1 MRGKFDNARPAERCS
16 TISLVSALDSRAG
29 PVGWVLYDQ
38 GCGVCARWVPFW
50 APTLRRL
57 GLEIAPLQAPWVV
70 ERLDVAPDALLR
82 DVRLL
87 FADGRQLA
95 GADVYRYVMRQL
107 WWTRPVG
114 ALAAAPGLRDL
125 FDAGYRAF
133 ADARLGISH
142 ACGLQ
147 TGAAAPRPFLT
158 AAWRD
163 LVMLSYEVEPAVVTP
178 LVPAG
183 TTLDLWQGRALVS
196 VVGFR
201 FLGTRVLGVSVPWHR
216 DFDEVNLRL
225 YVRRELE
232 GGEVRRGVVF
242 VREVVARRAITW
254 LARVAYNEP
263 YRTLPMRSA
272 ASGGV
277 ARRRLTYEWRLA
289 DRWQRLGATTAGV
302 PEVPPPDSEA
312 AFVTQHHWGYTRRR
326 DGGTIE
332 YAVEHPPWRVWT
344 AEAPVLDADVAALYG
359 AAFAPALAGAPA
371 SAFVAEGS
379 PVTVFRP
386 LITSV

>member
-1 MRGKFDNARPAERCS
+1 MSR
-16 TISLVSALDSRAG
+16 LDPRAG
-29 PVGWVLYDQ
+29 LLGWVLYDE

-57 GLEIAPLQAPWVV
+57 GLDVAPLQAPWVA
-70 ERLDVAPDALLR
+70 ERLGVAPAALLR
-82 DVRLL
+82 DIRIL

-95 GADVYRYVMRQL
+95 GADVYRYVMRRL
-107 WWTRPVG
+107 WWTRPLG
-114 ALAAAPGLRDL
+114 ALAGAPGLREA
-125 FDAGYRAF
+125 FDAAYRAF

-147 TGAAAPRPFLT
+147 PPGAAAPRPFLT

-163 LVMLSYEVEPAVVTP
+163 LVMLNYEVDPAVVTP

-232 GGEVRRGVVF
+232 GGEIHRGVVF
-242 VREVVARRAITW
+242 VREVVARPAITW
-254 LARVAYNEP
+254 LARAAYNEP

-272 ASGGV
+272 ASGSV
-277 ARRRLTYEWRLA
+277 ARRRLTYEWRL
-289 DRWQRLGATTAGV
+289 DGRWQRVGATTVEA

-312 AFVTQHHWGYTRRR
+312 AFVTQHHWGYARRR

-332 YAVEHPPWRVWT
+332 YAVEHPPWRVWR

-359 AAFAPALAGAPA
+359 PAFAPALAGAPA
-371 SAFVAEGS
+371 SALVAEGS

-386 LITSV
+386 RTVSDSGH

>member
-95 GADVYRYVMRQL
+95 GADL
-107 WWTRPVG
+107 FFKAGLGHNHRPG
-114 ALAAAPGLRDL
+114 IARG
-125 FDAGYRAF
+125 RARG
-133 ADARLGISH
+133 ARLGRGSRPGAFAQQVSH
-142 ACGLQ
+142 VLLHLAATCIVCGMFGVWL
-147 TGAAAPRPFLT
+147 APLALTALT

-263 YRTLPMRSA
+263 YRTLPIVYGPVTWASSA
-272 ASGGV
+272 VV
-277 ARRRLTYEWRLA
+277 AVACEVSRMKGNCPSSESVTLTPVSVVL
-289 DRWQRLGATTAGV
+289 
-302 PEVPPPDSEA
+302 
-312 AFVTQHHWGYTRRR
+312 
-326 DGGTIE
+326 
-332 YAVEHPPWRVWT
+332 
-344 AEAPVLDADVAALYG
+344 PVLA
-359 AAFAPALAGAPA
+359 
-371 SAFVAEGS
+371 
-379 PVTVFRP
+379 TV
-386 LITSV
+386 IV